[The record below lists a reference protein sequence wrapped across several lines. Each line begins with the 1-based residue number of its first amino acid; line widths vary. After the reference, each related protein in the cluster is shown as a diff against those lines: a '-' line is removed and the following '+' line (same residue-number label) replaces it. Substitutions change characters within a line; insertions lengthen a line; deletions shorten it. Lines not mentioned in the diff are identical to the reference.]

1 MRSIEAMIL
10 KSCRLFRPDHARSID
25 AMIPNSCRP
34 FGRDRARNQS
44 GIVGIF
50 LPRHVQSIW
59 HILVVR
65 PKQMVPIC
73 LDKSPHSFNQ

>member
-1 MRSIEAMIL
+1 MRSIDDPEKL
-10 KSCRLFRPDHARSID
+10 Q
-25 AMIPNSCRP
+25 P
-34 FGRDRARNQS
+34 FGRDRAWNQS
-44 GIVGIF
+44 GIARIF